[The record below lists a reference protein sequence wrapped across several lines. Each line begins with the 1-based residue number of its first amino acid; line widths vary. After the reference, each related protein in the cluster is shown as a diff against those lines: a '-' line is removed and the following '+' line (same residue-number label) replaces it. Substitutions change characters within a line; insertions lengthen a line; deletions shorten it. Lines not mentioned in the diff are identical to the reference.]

1 MPAAAQQQ
9 EASPLKNDLL
19 PPQAESTSTVGS
31 DATQDP
37 DCTRSVPPV
46 RGMCVMSPGSGE
58 ATATRPPACEV
69 KSLTKKLSPPSER
82 RL

>member
-37 DCTRSVPPV
+37 DCTRSV
-46 RGMCVMSPGSGE
+46 
-58 ATATRPPACEV
+58 RP
-69 KSLTKKLSPPSER
+69 
-82 RL
+82 